1 MPVATMNGK
10 TVWLELHQAA
20 LRRAGTRPA
29 PTERD
34 LPSLLRQ
41 VTEQARVLAGARA
54 ALLVL
59 LDEQGGPA
67 AAVTAGME
75 AAEQAQLEA
84 RLRDLGWLEALWRE
98 REARQAQAMPLAGL
112 LLGLPLCVDE
122 RAVAAL
128 VLVDSQAEEAVVQAW
143 ADYAALAID
152 HARLTERVRHLE
164 EELAQSL
171 AAQSAMVHEMS
182 HRVRNSLQMAV
193 GFLSYALARRGS
205 GALEEAVRS
214 AIDRIKGLGAIQ
226 EVLASTTDERVS
238 FYELMR
244 QALAVTVPEVL
255 SEAHP
260 LLHFEGPD
268 VVLPAEQA
276 KSLALAV
283 NELVINA
290 FRHGLGRSRQGSI
303 SVLTET
309 GATGMRITVRD
320 EGRGLPEDF
329 DIRRDRGLG
338 LTIARG
344 LVERNLGGSLSLV
357 QNERGTSAIIR
368 FPLVEEQGEIV
379 TGSDR

>member
-1 MPVATMNGK
+1 MRVAAMNGK
-10 TVWLELHQAA
+10 AIWPELHQAA
-20 LRRAGTRPA
+20 LRLGA
-29 PTERD
+29 ERD
-34 LPSLLRQ
+34 LLSLLNQ
-41 VTEQARVLAGARA
+41 VAGQSCVLAGARA

-59 LDEQGGPA
+59 PDEQGGPA
-67 AAVTAGME
+67 AVAAAGME

-84 RLRDLGWLEALWRE
+84 RLRDLGWWEALLRE
-98 REARQAQAMPLAGL
+98 RETRRAQAMPLSGQ
-112 LLGLPLCVDE
+112 LLGLPLCVGE

-128 VLVDSQAEEAVVQAW
+128 VLVDSQADEAIVQVW
-143 ADYAALAID
+143 ADYAALAIE
-152 HARLTERVRHLE
+152 HARLAERARHLE
-164 EELAQSL
+164 EDLAQSL

-238 FYELMR
+238 FQELTR
-244 QALAVTVPEVL
+244 RALAVTVPEVL

-290 FRHGLGRSRQGSI
+290 FRHGLERSRQGRI
-303 SVLTET
+303 SVLAET
-309 GATGMRITVRD
+309 SATSVRITVRD
-320 EGRGLPEDF
+320 EGQGLPEDF

-344 LVERNLGGSLSLV
+344 LIERNLEGSLSLV
-357 QNERGTSAIIR
+357 RNERGTSAIIR
-368 FPLVEEQGEIV
+368 FPLAEEQGEIV
-379 TGSDR
+379 TGGDR

>member
-20 LRRAGTRPA
+20 LRLGS
-29 PTERD
+29 ERD
-34 LPSLLRQ
+34 LPSLLSQ
-41 VTEQARVLAGARA
+41 VTKQARVLAGARA

-84 RLRDLGWLEALWRE
+84 RLHDLGWLEALWRE
-98 REARQAQAMPLAGL
+98 RETRQAQATPLAGQ
-112 LLGLPLCVDE
+112 LLGLPLCVGE

-143 ADYAALAID
+143 ADYAALAIE
-152 HARLTERVRHLE
+152 HARLAERVRHLE

-226 EVLASTTDERVS
+226 EVLASTMDERVS
-238 FYELMR
+238 FQELMR
-244 QALAVTVPEVL
+244 RALAVTVPEVL

-309 GATGMRITVRD
+309 GATDMRITVRD

-357 QNERGTSAIIR
+357 QNKRGTSAIIR

>member
-20 LRRAGTRPA
+20 LRLGS
-29 PTERD
+29 ERD

-41 VTEQARVLAGARA
+41 VTEQARVLAGACA

-98 REARQAQAMPLAGL
+98 RETRQAQAMPLAGQ
-112 LLGLPLCVDE
+112 LLGLPLCVGE

-128 VLVDSQAEEAVVQAW
+128 VLVDGQAEEAVVQAW
-143 ADYAALAID
+143 ADYAALAIE
-152 HARLTERVRHLE
+152 HARLAERVRHLE

-238 FYELMR
+238 FHELMR
-244 QALAVTVPEVL
+244 RALAVTVPEVL

-260 LLHFEGPD
+260 LLYFEGPD

-320 EGRGLPEDF
+320 EGWGLPEDF